1 MLMQATRPRGRSIA
15 AVLGL
20 PSDTGELPAR
30 PNWEVN
36 PPLGGGADAVR
47 PGGAILKSVTASGS
61 LDPTSNGSMVR
72 FQLPDGSIQGE
83 RLPDNAVMPGDQPDY
98 GAILTGLLGPR
109 PKMSTGQKIA
119 AFVGPALMAAS
130 GNQAMA
136 MQAMGNIGS
145 AGREWDARN
154 REAQMTALE
163 WKREDDREA
172 AKRNEPKFLS
182 GNTDQVR
189 YDPATGTSTRIY
201 DAPEDFETYAASK
214 GLEPGSDAY
223 SVAVEDYVLRG
234 NGPTA
239 FKYDRDLE
247 TVRNAARIALEAERQ
262 SNRLGL
268 EDARQR
274 NRSAL
279 RGQPSYRDLNPASR
293 GGRQTTRTATDG
305 NGNKVQWN
313 GSAWVP
319 AK

>member
-1 MLMQATRPRGRSIA
+1 MLMQATRPRGRAISDL
-15 AVLGL
+15 LGL
-20 PSDTGELPAR
+20 PTDTGQFPAR

-36 PPLGGGADAVR
+36 PSLGGGPDKVR
-47 PGGAILKSVTASGS
+47 PGGAILKSITASGS
-61 LDPTSNGSMVR
+61 LDPTSNGSMAR
-72 FQLPDGSIQGE
+72 FQLADGSIQGE
-83 RLPDNAVMPGDQPDY
+83 RLPDSAVMPGDQPDY

-119 AFVGPALMAAS
+119 SVVGPALMAAS

-154 REAQMTALE
+154 REAQMTALS
-163 WKREDDREA
+163 WKREDDQAE
-172 AKRNEPKFLS
+172 AKRNEPRFLS

-201 DAPEDFETYAASK
+201 DAPEDFEDYAASK
-214 GLEPGSDAY
+214 GLEPGTDDY
-223 SVAVEDYVLRG
+223 FTAVEDYVLRG

-247 TVRNAARIALEAERQ
+247 AVRNAARIALEGERQ
-262 SNRLGL
+262 RNRLAV
-268 EDARQR
+268 EDTRQA

-279 RGQPSYRDLNPASR
+279 RGQPTYRDLNPAPRS
-293 GGRQTTRTATDG
+293 TKASKRTATDG
-305 NGNKVQWN
+305 KGRKMEWN
-313 GSAWVP
+313 GSAWVLV
-319 AK
+319 K